1 MIYAD
6 KWKYES
12 AMISSLFLWVSN
24 TSGIVFATC
33 WPCSPQVLTVGE
45 EWQVVDTRTVADW
58 QTDTVQE
65 AEYVSVG
72 ITDEQDNTVTDEQSE
87 HDCMPMTK
95 SEEHKDRHSN
105 TL

>member
-1 MIYAD
+1 MPLIHVVID
-6 KWKYES
+6 KLEVQRPFAKATRPWKS
-12 AMISSLFLWVSN
+12 DLI
-24 TSGIVFATC
+24 
-33 WPCSPQVLTVGE
+33 LTVGE

-72 ITDEQDNTVTDEQSE
+72 ITDERDNTVTDEQSE
-87 HDCMPMTK
+87 HDFMPMTK